1 MILGKLL
8 HHPYGD
14 FSSEKISFVN
24 DSLIAS
30 KNDSRIWC
38 LSQEDSVSRP
48 KFRESGRYPVNEG
61 LSPI

>member
-1 MILGKLL
+1 MVFFPSKQLN
-8 HHPYGD
+8 
-14 FSSEKISFVN
+14 FVN
-24 DSLIAS
+24 DNLVDS

-38 LSQEDSVSRP
+38 LSQKDSVSHP